1 MCLRICVFVFVCV
14 NIVGCA
20 LYAVCVCVLCGEAD
34 GLRLLGGTPARQQA
48 GMDGDEDGEKER
60 ERQED

>member
-1 MCLRICVFVFVCV
+1 MCLRICVCV

-34 GLRLLGGTPARQQA
+34 GLRLLGGTPARQQP
-48 GMDGDEDGEKER
+48 GMGGDEDGEKER
-60 ERQED
+60 EED